1 MKKTVVNNNQNS
13 EILGLAKYAGALVAL
28 LALLFGGLQWLDS
41 RYVDQRLFVMYQ
53 QQAERERHSDNLK
66 LVELFEAVE
75 TERERDLN
83 LLYRAIRDASM
94 TGLVVRRDI
103 LISRGRRNLTPEE
116 TAELEILELKLAD
129 MQLL

>member
-53 QQAERERHSDNLK
+53 QQTERERHSDNQK

-103 LISRGRRNLTPEE
+103 LISRGRQNLTPEE